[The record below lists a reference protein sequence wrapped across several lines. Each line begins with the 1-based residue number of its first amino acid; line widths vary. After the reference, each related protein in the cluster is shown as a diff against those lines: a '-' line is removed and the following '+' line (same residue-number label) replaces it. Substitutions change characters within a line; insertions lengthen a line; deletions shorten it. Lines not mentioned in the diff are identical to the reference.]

1 MSFPSSG
8 SFCCL
13 AVCLAGLALD
23 TNAQKLPT
31 CSQDL
36 LAMSF
41 EERVRFL
48 NATRPSPVRAGERAR
63 ILASLPAEGEVLT
76 KIGKPW
82 WFGLTLSR
90 DGRWLLFPTIDR
102 EGRDLYVVDGVR

>member
-1 MSFPSSG
+1 MSPAELVRVLDSARPFP
-8 SFCCL
+8 
-13 AVCLAGLALD
+13 V
-23 TNAQKLPT
+23 P
-31 CSQDL
+31 
-36 LAMSF
+36 
-41 EERVRFL
+41 
-48 NATRPSPVRAGERAR
+48 AGERAR